1 MNSKAQASIE
11 TISLALIVIVMAT
24 AILGYF
30 NAIQNPTIA
39 IGLAR
44 ATALLAINANPNAN
58 FVIDTIVHTEDLASS
73 KITLLIT
80 TKSLD
85 GGVVGCT
92 DINAAGIA
100 WIIRQKNLYQTVFVK
115 LNSNQNNC

>member
-44 ATALLAINANPNAN
+44 ATALLAINANPNTN
-58 FVIDTIVHTEDLASS
+58 FAIDTIVHTEDLASS

-85 GGVVGCT
+85 SGVVGCT